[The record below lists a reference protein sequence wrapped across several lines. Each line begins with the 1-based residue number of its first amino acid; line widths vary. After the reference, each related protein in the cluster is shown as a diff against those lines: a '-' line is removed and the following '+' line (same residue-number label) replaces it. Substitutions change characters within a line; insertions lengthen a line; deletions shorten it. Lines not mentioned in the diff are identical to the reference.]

1 MKRRLTKLVVGSA
14 AETNQQPAN
23 TISHHFQ
30 VMRKVW
36 DGDEYLDFG
45 IERFFRLFLIT
56 CRLFFPELYLEH
68 IFGKHGIVVQ
78 KSWIELYMFLK
89 VLFPFALLYFNMAA
103 QPFCFFL
110 NIYFLTETFI
120 VIFNRIYV
128 GEQFR
133 IQNPKRILLILFLNF
148 MEVVLSFGVLYASGN
163 YLNEP
168 LTHHIDIIYFSLMT
182 SATVGYGDIHPVTTT
197 GKIIAMAQVLS
208 SLTFLVLFFN
218 FFMGSA
224 GKKPRSDSSL

>member
-14 AETNQQPAN
+14 SKINEQPAN
-23 TISHHFQ
+23 TLSYHFQ
-30 VMRKVW
+30 VMRRVW
-36 DGDEYLDFG
+36 DGTEYPDFG

-68 IFGKHGIVVQ
+68 IFGKHGLVVQ
-78 KSWIELYMFLK
+78 KSWIELYMMVK
-89 VLFPFALLYFNMAA
+89 VLFPLALLYFDMAA
-103 QPFCFFL
+103 QPVCLFL
-110 NIYFLTETFI
+110 NIYFLIETFM

-128 GEQFR
+128 GEQFN

-148 MEVVLSFGVLYASGN
+148 IEVVLSFGVLYASGN

-168 LTHHIDIIYFSLMT
+168 FTNHIETIYFSLMT
-182 SATVGYGDIHPVTTT
+182 SATVGYGDIHPITAT
-197 GKIIAMAQVLS
+197 GKIITMVQVLS

-218 FFMGSA
+218 FFTGSA
-224 GKKPRSDSSL
+224 GKKYRPDNTL